1 MSVRSPRSRWTAVS
15 SRAATRGRL
24 QHAVATQ
31 RGLDAVT
38 GISDATQITAG
49 AGHACALRA
58 GGTISCWGANFS
70 GQLGNGTTS
79 TYSLTPVA
87 VRGLP

>member
-1 MSVRSPRSRWTAVS
+1 
-15 SRAATRGRL
+15 
-24 QHAVATQ
+24 
-31 RGLDAVT
+31 VT
-38 GISDATQITAG
+38 GISDATQITVG
-49 AGHACALRA
+49 GEHTCALRA